1 MIVAGKDKGK
11 QGKVLRSFPAL
22 GKVIVEGMNVL
33 KRHQRARKSGQKGQI
48 VNTAMPI
55 HASNV
60 LPVDPKS
67 GRPTR
72 VGSSMVSG
80 KKIRVSKR
88 SGAEL

>member
-1 MIVAGKDKGK
+1 MVLAGKDKGK
-11 QGKVLRSFPAL
+11 QGKVLRSFPAM
-22 GKVIVEGMNVL
+22 GKVIVEGMNIL

-48 VNTAMPI
+48 VNTAMPL

-60 LPVDPKS
+60 LPLDPKS

-72 VGSSMVSG
+72 VGASFVG
-80 KKIRVSKR
+80 DKKVRVSKR

>member
-1 MIVAGKDKGK
+1 MILAGKDKGK

-22 GKVIVEGMNVL
+22 GRVIVEGMNVQ
-33 KRHQRARKSGQKGQI
+33 KRHQKARKSGQKGQ
-48 VNTAMPI
+48 VLNTSMPV

-72 VGSSMVSG
+72 VGYSFVG
-80 KKIRVSKR
+80 EKKVRVSKR